1 MIKKTFECYSCLWLV
16 YFGHHE
22 PFFFQ
27 DLIFGSMLEK
37 TVLQEKLRT
46 TSFWLTHSD
55 FKVIH
60 LYRTWKKFKVCFYF
74 SHSSQTEKKLM
85 L

>member
-16 YFGHHE
+16 YFGHHK

>member
-22 PFFFQ
+22 PFFLQ

-37 TVLQEKLRT
+37 TVLQEKLGT

-74 SHSSQTEKKLM
+74 SHSSQTEKN
-85 L
+85 